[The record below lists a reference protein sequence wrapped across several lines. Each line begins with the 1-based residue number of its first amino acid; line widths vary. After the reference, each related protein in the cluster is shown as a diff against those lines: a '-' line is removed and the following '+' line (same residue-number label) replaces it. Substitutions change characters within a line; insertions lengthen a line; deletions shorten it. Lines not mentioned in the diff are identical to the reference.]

1 MQRSYEIKHINTIKA
16 IMKKTYMTPSVE
28 VIKVETTAGM
38 MVSSIGLYNN
48 SVSVDEQLVRDAM
61 GMKLWDS
68 NEW

>member
-1 MQRSYEIKHINTIKA
+1 
-16 IMKKTYMTPSVE
+16 MKKTYITPSVE

-68 NEW
+68 QDW